1 MLRGPWYG
9 RALIVAGLVCAL
21 LPALAMRGFTVD
33 DALIS
38 LRYASHPWR
47 FNVHGPVTDGVTP
60 LPWVPLLALFTGDDL
75 LVALGCAQALG
86 IAAWA
91 AAGAVL
97 GRSLRQAPPLAALGG
112 LATVALAFPIGAW
125 AASGMETGLVLALAT
140 VAACDRSPRGAAWAG
155 LAAAFRPELVVWAA
169 VASARRERLAMRM
182 LLAVGPFVLVVA
194 IRLAVFHAPAP
205 LAVSAKPSDLEHG
218 LVYAGA
224 ASLVL
229 LTPILALHPGALR
242 QPLALAALA
251 HLVVVIAVG
260 GDWMPYARLVVPI
273 APGLV
278 LVLAETASSRRA
290 VALRLAV
297 AFALGLLFLRAA
309 PAGRHVVEDR
319 RSLVIAA
326 RPHLANAR
334 RVAALDI
341 GWLGA
346 ATDADIVDLAGLTD
360 PAFAYLPGGHTSK
373 RVDTSMLL
381 DRDVDTVV
389 VYAPLRA
396 VEARLVRSELFVER
410 YEPFATA
417 PLGAHGL
424 YTFYRRR

>member
-9 RALIVAGLVCAL
+9 RALTVAGLVCAL

-38 LRYASHPWR
+38 LRYASHPWH
-47 FNVHGPVTDGVTP
+47 FNAHGPATDGVTP
-60 LPWVPLLALFTGDDL
+60 LPWVPMLALFTGDDL
-75 LVALGCAQALG
+75 LVALGRAQALG
-86 IAAWA
+86 IVAWA

-97 GRSLRQAPPLAALGG
+97 GRSLRQAPPLAGLGG
-112 LATVALAFPIGAW
+112 LGIVALAFPIGAW
-125 AASGMETGLVLALAT
+125 AASGMETGLVIALAT
-140 VAACDRSPRGAAWAG
+140 VAACDRSPRGALWAG
-155 LAAAFRPELVVWAA
+155 LAASLRPELVVWAA
-169 VASARRERLAMRM
+169 VASARRERLALRM
-182 LLAVGPFVLVVA
+182 LLALAPFALVVA
-194 IRLAVFHAPAP
+194 ARLAVFHAPAP

-224 ASLVL
+224 ASLVV

-260 GDWMPYARLVVPI
+260 GDWMPYARLVVPV

-278 LVLAETASSRRA
+278 IVLAETASSRRA
-290 VALRLAV
+290 VALRLVV
-297 AFALGLLFLRAA
+297 ASALGLLFLRAA

-319 RSLVIAA
+319 RALVGAA
-326 RPHLANAR
+326 RAHLATAR

-341 GWLGA
+341 GWVGA
-346 ATDADIVDLAGLTD
+346 ATDADVVDLAGLTD
-360 PAFAYLPGGHTSK
+360 PSIAYLPGGHTSK

-396 VEARLVRSELFVER
+396 VESRLVRSELFAER

-417 PLGAHGL
+417 PLGAHGV